1 MLADFEVEM
10 QFQRKELHFLTY
22 LVMEA
27 EAVQHKVVEK
37 KVSRYRI
44 TQRKVV
50 NKKPTKQKNILHQLF
65 VQIRSSIS
73 PQGESVFWKLSFCMG
88 KRGSWGK
95 TQKAVRGQ
103 GWTD

>member
-1 MLADFEVEM
+1 MEVEM

-65 VQIRSSIS
+65 AQIRSSIS
-73 PQGESVFWKLSFCMG
+73 PQGESVFWKFSFCVG
-88 KRGSWGK
+88 KTGSWRK